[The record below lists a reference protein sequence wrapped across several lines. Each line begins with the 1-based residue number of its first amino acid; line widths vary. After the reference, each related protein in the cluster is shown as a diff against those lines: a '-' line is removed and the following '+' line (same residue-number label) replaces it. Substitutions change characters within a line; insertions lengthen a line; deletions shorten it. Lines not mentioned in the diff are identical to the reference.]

1 MYGEGTEV
9 RVYWDIGC
17 FAFRHLNAFELS
29 GREESML
36 SICVICFALSLSQ
49 ASFLS
54 LLGPSSSSSC
64 FIFVLTILFS
74 PQVHT
79 LPDAIFR
86 TLGKTSFL
94 HTYIHHTENSCG
106 PVSFS
111 WYIQF
116 ILARSALPINI
127 PPLALVVRLSSFLAT
142 SALTAIPYERE
153 YPPTLFRLSWFGLS
167 ASWFTIKVR
176 YWFVGMKC
184 SLASDAAGMLGH
196 FLVSPLLYDHDIPG
210 TRVCP
215 CSFNQRRTVQ
225 LEPRTKIHVQRSTR
239 VNHSFLHGSFS
250 LRTVSNKLLRVT
262 SLCSGSIAPAS
273 GPWTTGRRN
282 STFRRLWLLAVLG
295 ICNTMEICNTFKMYR
310 NLQLI

>member
-153 YPPTLFRLSWFGLS
+153 YPPYPLQ
-167 ASWFTIKVR
+167 A
-176 YWFVGMKC
+176 
-184 SLASDAAGMLGH
+184 
-196 FLVSPLLYDHDIPG
+196 FLVRLVCIVVYDKSTILVCRNEMFSCIGYCWYVGPLWSRHFFMI
-210 TRVCP
+210 TISR
-215 CSFNQRRTVQ
+215 
-225 LEPRTKIHVQRSTR
+225 EHVSAPVPST
-239 VNHSFLHGSFS
+239 
-250 LRTVSNKLLRVT
+250 
-262 SLCSGSIAPAS
+262 
-273 GPWTTGRRN
+273 
-282 STFRRLWLLAVLG
+282 
-295 ICNTMEICNTFKMYR
+295 
-310 NLQLI
+310 